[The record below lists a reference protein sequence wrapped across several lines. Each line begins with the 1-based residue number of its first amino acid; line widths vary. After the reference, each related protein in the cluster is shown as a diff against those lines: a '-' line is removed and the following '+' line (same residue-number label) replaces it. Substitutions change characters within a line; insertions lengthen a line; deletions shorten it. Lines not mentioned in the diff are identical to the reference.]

1 MTGACLRVG
10 PIVEAIDSCIIAN
23 IPSTGPLATVHAVS
37 PCPAAQEVRHYSAD
51 HSRFRHFGAFE
62 RRCPILKYNAKCYIC
77 GQAGEPGITRI
88 FKNGW
93 FERFARKERIDDSA
107 LRDAVQRAE
116 SGLIDA
122 DLGGGVIKQR
132 VARAGQGKSGGYRTL
147 ILFRHGDRAIFAF
160 GFAKS
165 AQANISKA
173 DLALLRDAATEAL
186 GWSGEELDRLVAS
199 GTLVEIEDGN
209 DDEG

>member
-1 MTGACLRVG
+1 V
-10 PIVEAIDSCIIAN
+10 
-23 IPSTGPLATVHAVS
+23 
-37 PCPAAQEVRHYSAD
+37 
-51 HSRFRHFGAFE
+51 
-62 RRCPILKYNAKCYIC
+62 
-77 GQAGEPGITRI
+77 RI

-93 FERFARKERIDDSA
+93 FERFARKERIADAA
-107 LRDAVQRAE
+107 LKEAVQRAE
-116 SGLIDA
+116 NGLVDA

-132 VARAGQGKSGGYRTL
+132 VARPGKGKSGGYRTL
-147 ILFRHGDRAIFAF
+147 ILFRQGDRAIFAF

-173 DLALLRDAATEAL
+173 DLALLRDAAAEAL

-199 GTLVEIEDGN
+199 GTFVEIEDDG